1 MNLAFK
7 NERFVPSITKAIP
20 AVNRFIK
27 VNLRLRTAENDRY
40 FAQKLRRMK
49 SGILIFNAILLVL
62 IGVLFYL
69 HFAATPKA
77 AATPARTSVAAP
89 APAPDFK
96 IAYFDMDSL
105 AASYTMVLDAKAEL
119 NRKEEAVNAEKA
131 KMERNYKT
139 KLEAYQRQAQ
149 TSAMNQVQSENATK
163 DMMQLQQQIQ
173 SRSQALEQEYQ
184 DFYTRKMKEVKEK
197 IEAFLKDY
205 NAQKGYSYIVAYE
218 PGLFYY
224 RDTAYD
230 ITADVV
236 DGLNKQYKKK

>member
-1 MNLAFK
+1 
-7 NERFVPSITKAIP
+7 
-20 AVNRFIK
+20 
-27 VNLRLRTAENDRY
+27 
-40 FAQKLRRMK
+40 MK

-62 IGVLFYL
+62 VGVLFYL
-69 HFAATPKA
+69 HFSTAPKQA
-77 AATPARTSVAAP
+77 IARTHTTAQKVPSGSN
-89 APAPDFK
+89 DFR

-105 AASYTMVLDAKAEL
+105 AASFSLVLDAKAEL

-131 KMERNYKT
+131 KMERNYKDR
-139 KLEAYQRQAQ
+139 LESYQKQAQ
-149 TSAMNQVQSENATK
+149 ASSMNQVQSENATK

-205 NAQKGYSYIVAYE
+205 NAQKGYAYIVAYE

-230 ITADVV
+230 ITADVIE
-236 DGLNKQYKKK
+236 GLNKAYKKK